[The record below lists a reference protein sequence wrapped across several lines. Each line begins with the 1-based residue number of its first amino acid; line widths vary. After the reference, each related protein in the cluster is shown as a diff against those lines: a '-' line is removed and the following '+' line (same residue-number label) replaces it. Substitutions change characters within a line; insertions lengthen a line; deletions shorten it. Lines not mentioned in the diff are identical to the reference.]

1 MSLTDEERR
10 TTVRQQMEKAH
21 KNFAQIELLSKAGY
35 WDNVANRLYYSLFH
49 AVSALLIRDG
59 YNVST
64 HRGAVGTFGM
74 HYVTTGI
81 FSIEEGKH
89 YSHLQGLREK
99 SDYNCTYNAEEKE
112 IAPMIEPTRLMIEKI
127 EKYIENKA

>member
-10 TTVRQQMEKAH
+10 TTVRLQMEKAH
-21 KNFAQIELLSKAGY
+21 KNFAQIELLSK
-35 WDNVANRLYYSLFH
+35 DNVANRLYYSLFH